1 MSFLDRLSKGRGNAN
16 SSVSMDLS
24 DSSRTDNKTDSEEK
38 GISPDDVNK
47 ETASA
52 DSDNLSE
59 ADIDN
64 AAASQNNV
72 ISFQRNSP
80 LQFGEICIS
89 LDYLTQEDVMK
100 ILDIQKES
108 HNRFGEI
115 AVNQNFLTDEELSKV
130 LDIQKSARSVKGGLD
145 VGNGDYINLD
155 NIQPEFFGPF
165 APFIYD
171 EGITDID
178 YNGKDLW
185 TTSDNG
191 QRIKRSIDISREF
204 LMQFTSKVANS
215 VNRQF
220 NKTHPS
226 LEAEAKT
233 GQNISLRISVL
244 SEDAAVTGRTIN
256 IRKTPMFSKINIE
269 ESLKN
274 GYFSKEMASFLC
286 NAVRAHLNIVI
297 CGEPGTGKTEL
308 SKFISMRIPD
318 YERVI
323 TIEDNL
329 EWHYEEM
336 CPTADCTAIKVYDDF
351 STSQAIKHCLRSGP
365 QWLMVAEIRDVDAYD
380 FIKGLSTGVN
390 GITSLHTDDAHRIP
404 ERIVNMTHDPS
415 LLNDVYDFV
424 DVGVLVDRNFFE
436 KGRAQRYVSQVS
448 VFDNDDEKNVCVD
461 VFNFRKKVDS
471 EIPKR
476 IIQKFHKFGIENPF
490 FDKEIYDAA
499 ERLSGDNEETE
510 NIDNIPDISSSNDI
524 KNDSDI
530 SNSESDNQN
539 INEDSSAEVDFSNLK
554 FNSFAD

>member
-1 MSFLDRLSKGRGNAN
+1 MSFLDRFSKDKNMVADHISQTADSNIEVDNR
-16 SSVSMDLS
+16 V
-24 DSSRTDNKTDSEEK
+24 DSSNTNENVENV
-38 GISPDDVNK
+38 GM
-47 ETASA
+47 
-52 DSDNLSE
+52 SE
-59 ADIDN
+59 AGASDMKVETDVSVNADN
-64 AAASQNNV
+64 QQNT
-72 ISFQRNSP
+72 ISFRRNSP

-89 LDYLTQEDVMK
+89 LDYLTKDDVMK

-115 AVNQNFLTDEELSKV
+115 AVNENFLTDEEISKV
-130 LDIQKSARSVKGGLD
+130 LDIQKSAKSVKGGLD

-171 EGITDID
+171 DSITDID

-336 CPTADCTAIKVYDDF
+336 CPSADCTAIKVYDDF

-404 ERIVNMTHDPS
+404 ERIVNMTHDPA

-448 VFDNDDEKNVCVD
+448 VFDNDDDNNVCVD

-471 EIPKR
+471 VIPKR
-476 IIQKFHKFGIENPF
+476 IVQKFHKFGIEDPF
-490 FDKEIYDAA
+490 YDKEIYDAA
-499 ERLSGDNEETE
+499 EKIKNLAEDNASDNHFVAEE
-510 NIDNIPDISSSNDI
+510 NDASDDSYDQDSQSVQNDI
-524 KNDSDI
+524 NT
-530 SNSESDNQN
+530 
-539 INEDSSAEVDFSNLK
+539 DSSVDFSRLK
-554 FNSFAD
+554 FDSFAD

>member
-1 MSFLDRLSKGRGNAN
+1 MSFLDRFSKDKNMVADHISQTADSNIEVDNR
-16 SSVSMDLS
+16 V
-24 DSSRTDNKTDSEEK
+24 DSSNTNENVENV
-38 GISPDDVNK
+38 GM
-47 ETASA
+47 
-52 DSDNLSE
+52 SE
-59 ADIDN
+59 AGASDMKVETDVSVNADN
-64 AAASQNNV
+64 QQNT
-72 ISFQRNSP
+72 ISFRRNSP

-89 LDYLTQEDVMK
+89 LDYLTKDDVMK

-115 AVNQNFLTDEELSKV
+115 AVNENFLTDEEISKV

-171 EGITDID
+171 DSITDID

-336 CPTADCTAIKVYDDF
+336 CPSADCTAIKVYDDF

-404 ERIVNMTHDPS
+404 ERIVNMTHDPA

-448 VFDNDDEKNVCVD
+448 VFDNDDDNNVCVD

-471 EIPKR
+471 VIPKR
-476 IIQKFHKFGIENPF
+476 IVQKFHKFGIEDPF
-490 FDKEIYDAA
+490 YDKEIYDAA
-499 ERLSGDNEETE
+499 EKIKNLAEDNASDNHFVAEE
-510 NIDNIPDISSSNDI
+510 NDASDDSYDQDSQSVQNDI
-524 KNDSDI
+524 NT
-530 SNSESDNQN
+530 
-539 INEDSSAEVDFSNLK
+539 DSSVDFSRLK
-554 FNSFAD
+554 FDSFAD

>member
-1 MSFLDRLSKGRGNAN
+1 MSFLDRLSKGRDN
-16 SSVSMDLS
+16 SSADSTSNITS
-24 DSSRTDNKTDSEEK
+24 DSSSTKEPVSETDTKNSSADNIPKTADTADS
-38 GISPDDVNK
+38 NN
-47 ETASA
+47 SA
-52 DSDNLSE
+52 DSS
-59 ADIDN
+59 AVSDIR
-64 AAASQNNV
+64 QNNMM
-72 ISFQRNSP
+72 SFQRNSP

-89 LDYLTQEDVMK
+89 LDYLTKDDVMK

-115 AVNQNFLTDEELSKV
+115 AVNENFLTDEEISKV

-171 EGITDID
+171 DSITDID

-336 CPTADCTAIKVYDDF
+336 CPSADCTAIKVYDDF

-404 ERIVNMTHDPS
+404 ERIVNMTHDPA

-448 VFDNDDEKNVCVD
+448 VFDNDDDNNVCVD

-471 EIPKR
+471 VIPKR
-476 IIQKFHKFGIENPF
+476 IVQKFHKFGIEDPF
-490 FDKEIYDAA
+490 YDKEIYDAA
-499 ERLSGDNEETE
+499 EKIKNLAEDNASDNHFVAEE
-510 NIDNIPDISSSNDI
+510 NDASDDSYDQDSQSVQNDI
-524 KNDSDI
+524 NT
-530 SNSESDNQN
+530 
-539 INEDSSAEVDFSNLK
+539 DSSVDFSRLK
-554 FNSFAD
+554 FDSFAD